1 MLLNPLKNNSVL
13 VVKENYI
20 KNVGDLESLL
30 TVDLDL
36 LVIQTWYNLFVL
48 YTLLLFSETFLLF

>member
-36 LVIQTWYNLFVL
+36 LVIQT
-48 YTLLLFSETFLLF
+48 